1 MLIKLIVVV
10 LLMNWASDKQKAL
23 GPSLIYGGITFG
35 VDMVLMMAGKATVT
49 GAAMEAGFAFAGAFV
64 MFWLVTKT
72 GGFIGWLVRALTVLL
87 LGGVAGFL
95 LKVFGGG

>member
-10 LLMNWASDKQKAL
+10 LLMNWASDQKKAL
-23 GPSLIYGGITFG
+23 PPALIYGFITFG
-35 VDMVLMMAGKATVT
+35 VDAVLMMTGKATLV
-49 GAAMEAGFAFAGAFV
+49 GAAMESAFALAGAFI

-72 GGFIGWLVRALTVLL
+72 GGFIGWLVRILTVLL

-95 LKVFGGG
+95 LKMFGGG

>member
-10 LLMNWASDKQKAL
+10 LLMNWASGQKKAL
-23 GPSLIYGGITFG
+23 PPALIYGFITFG
-35 VDMVLMMAGKATVT
+35 VDMVLMMAGKATVA
-49 GAAMEAGFAFAGAFV
+49 GAAVESGLAFAGAFV

-72 GGFIGWLVRALTVLL
+72 GGFVGWLVRVLTVLL

-95 LKVFGGG
+95 LQLFGAR

>member
-1 MLIKLIVVV
+1 MLIKLIVVF

-23 GPSLIYGGITFG
+23 APSLIYGGITFA
-35 VDMVLMMAGKATVT
+35 VDIALMMAGKATVT
-49 GAAMEAGFAFAGAFV
+49 GAAMESVFAFAGAFV

-87 LGGVAGFL
+87 LGGVVGFL